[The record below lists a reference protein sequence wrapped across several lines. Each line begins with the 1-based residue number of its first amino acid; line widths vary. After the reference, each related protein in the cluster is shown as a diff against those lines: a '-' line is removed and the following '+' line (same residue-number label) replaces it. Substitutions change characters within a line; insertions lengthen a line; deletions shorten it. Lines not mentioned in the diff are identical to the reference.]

1 MSIANRISGLRVKR
15 FALGAT
21 VVSVVAALL
30 AGSPSVPAQAGGSP
44 KLAQATQPLVLAHRL
59 TAVVSG
65 LNQPDYVAVPP
76 GDTKRLFIVEKT
88 GTIQIFAFGHIFK
101 KPFLDI
107 TSKVASDGERG
118 LLSMAF
124 DPSYGSNRYFYV
136 YYTNL
141 SGTITVARYQTLANN
156 PNQSGT
162 SARIFASIP
171 HPSHSNHNG
180 GQLQFDPVAAHA
192 GRAILYFGTGD
203 GGGAGDPNNNAQ
215 NLRSGLGKMWR
226 IDVHAS
232 KPQRQLF
239 AYGLR
244 NPWRFSFDRVR
255 GALRIGDVGQDS
267 WEELDYLGSGAGTG
281 TNFGW
286 RKYEG
291 RHLYHNQWINTKQL
305 RWPFYEY
312 PHSNGNCAVVGGYL
326 YRGSVSSLY
335 GYYIFGDLCTGNIWA
350 EQSRHVTQLNISG
363 QVSNLCSFGEGN
375 SAELYVISLDGTVYK
390 LTA

>member
-1 MSIANRISGLRVKR
+1 
-15 FALGAT
+15 
-21 VVSVVAALL
+21 
-30 AGSPSVPAQAGGSP
+30 
-44 KLAQATQPLVLAHRL
+44 
-59 TAVVSG
+59 
-65 LNQPDYVAVPP
+65 
-76 GDTKRLFIVEKT
+76 
-88 GTIQIFAFGHIFK
+88 
-101 KPFLDI
+101 
-107 TSKVASDGERG
+107 
-118 LLSMAF
+118 
-124 DPSYGSNRYFYV
+124 
-136 YYTNL
+136 
-141 SGTITVARYQTLANN
+141 
-156 PNQSGT
+156 
-162 SARIFASIP
+162 
-171 HPSHSNHNG
+171 
-180 GQLQFDPVAAHA
+180 
-192 GRAILYFGTGD
+192 
-203 GGGAGDPNNNAQ
+203 
-215 NLRSGLGKMWR
+215 MWR